1 MADILL
7 IILGIIFL
15 IIGLAGCVLPVLPG
29 PPLSFA
35 GLLMLHFT
43 QKYQFSEN
51 TLWLW
56 ALVAIGVTLIDT
68 FIPVWG
74 AKKYGGS
81 KKAIWG
87 SIIGLLFGMFF
98 FAPLGIII
106 CPFIGAVA
114 GELID
119 GKETKAA
126 LRSGFGTFMGFMG
139 GILLKLIASG
149 MMMFVFFKELIYK

>member
-7 IILGIIFL
+7 ITLGILFL

-51 TLWLW
+51 SLWLW
-56 ALVAIGVTLIDT
+56 AFVAIGVTLIDT

-74 AKKYGGS
+74 TKKFGGS

-87 SIIGLLFGMFF
+87 SMIGLLFGLFF
-98 FAPLGIII
+98 FPPFGIII
-106 CPFIGAVA
+106 CPFLGAVI
-114 GELID
+114 GERID

-126 LRSGFGTFMGFMG
+126 IRSGFGAFMGFMG

-149 MMMFVFFKELIYK
+149 MMIFVFFKKLIFN

>member
-1 MADILL
+1 MVDILL
-7 IILGIIFL
+7 IILGILFL

-29 PPLSFA
+29 PPLSFVA
-35 GLLMLHFT
+35 LLMLHFT
-43 QKYQFSEN
+43 QKYQFTEN

-56 ALVAIGVTLIDT
+56 AFIAIGVTLIDT

-87 SIIGLLFGMFF
+87 SILGLMVGLFF
-98 FAPLGIII
+98 FPPLGILIF
-106 CPFIGAVA
+106 PFLGAVL

-119 GKETKAA
+119 GKETTAA
-126 LRSGFGTFMGFMG
+126 LRAGFGTFIGFMG

-149 MMMFVFFKELIYK
+149 MMIFVFFKELVSK